1 MQIFHKMFTIANCT
15 EKEEMTWRWQPVPG
29 YSAGFAPQVEQKQ
42 GWVGLDI
49 QVQTPGV
56 RELSEEQS
64 RRKKSTLDFNTK
76 IFLFLLTKYPVW
88 SPSTDRSHFAC
99 EASTLPLPC
108 WCQIQHVSQLSVMP
122 AWLILWGCEFDDKIS
137 YLDKSHKSVHQWHN
151 GLSWN
156 TTYLGTHKPW
166 IRARL

>member
-76 IFLFLLTKYPVW
+76 NTITDQVSCVKSKHRSKPLCMWGVYSSPSLSILNSALLTCLSHQSSQLDLSYEVVTSLTKYLTLINLIRVCT
-88 SPSTDRSHFAC
+88 SGTI
-99 EASTLPLPC
+99 AS
-108 WCQIQHVSQLSVMP
+108 
-122 AWLILWGCEFDDKIS
+122 A
-137 YLDKSHKSVHQWHN
+137 
-151 GLSWN
+151 
-156 TTYLGTHKPW
+156 GT
-166 IRARL
+166 RRT